1 MSNDE
6 RRATLAR
13 AVNEPDWKPAVG
25 GDEAEMLESL
35 EASGW
40 VELKKKRGQFMVT
53 VTSQGM
59 LRHFLWEGESS

>member
-1 MSNDE
+1 M
-6 RRATLAR
+6 
-13 AVNEPDWKPAVG
+13 NEPDWKPAVG

-53 VTSQGM
+53 VTTQGM